1 MTWRRRFVTLL
12 GRELRG
18 GTRNKSYLV
27 LALSV
32 AAVAFGAAI
41 AGSGPEVGY
50 VPTIV
55 DLLVPVEV
63 LVPAVAF
70 VAGYRAIVDDA
81 RRGELTVLA
90 TYPVPAWMYVGAVY
104 LGRLAVVLGVVLLPL
119 GLVGVYVAV
128 TASPDT
134 TVFATHQG
142 IDSPVLFVRFLALTG
157 ALAAT
162 TLAVALAVSAFAA
175 SRRRAII
182 LGLVGLVVVVAGA
195 DLALFGSLSAG
206 VVDEGI
212 LEVVLAVSPTSAYR
226 GLVFETVVSV
236 AFDGETGYV
245 APGAAVAGLLL
256 WTAGSLAVATVGVTR
271 DGG

>member
-1 MTWRRRFVTLL
+1 MTWRRGFATLL
-12 GRELRG
+12 GRELRSG
-18 GTRNKSYLV
+18 VRNRSYLV
-27 LALSV
+27 LALAV
-32 AAVAFGAAI
+32 GAVAFGAAV
-41 AGSGPEVGY
+41 AGGGPEVGY
-50 VPTIV
+50 VPTVV

-81 RRGELTVLA
+81 RRGELTVLR
-90 TYPVPAWMYVGAVY
+90 TYPVPAWAYVGAVY
-104 LGRLAVVLGVVLLPL
+104 LGRLAVVLGVVLVPL
-119 GLVGVYVAV
+119 GIVGVYVAV

-157 ALAAT
+157 VLAAT
-162 TLAVALAVSAFAA
+162 ALAVALAASAFAA

-182 LGLVGLVVVVAGA
+182 FGLVGLVVVVAGA
-195 DLALFGSLSAG
+195 DLALFRSLSTG
-206 VVDEGI
+206 VVSEGT
-212 LEVVLAVSPTSAYR
+212 LEVALAASPTSAYR

-245 APGAAVAGLLL
+245 APGAAVTGLLL
-256 WTAGSLAVATVGVTR
+256 WTAGSLAAATVGVMR
-271 DGG
+271 GGG